1 MALLTALTLEWAKTG
16 NLCFAAMVACCC
28 LKAGVNVRYQIGR
41 KLVGDRTAKA
51 KL

>member
-1 MALLTALTLEWAKTG
+1 MALLTALTLGQALF
-16 NLCFAAMVACCC
+16 NLCFAAMVACCY